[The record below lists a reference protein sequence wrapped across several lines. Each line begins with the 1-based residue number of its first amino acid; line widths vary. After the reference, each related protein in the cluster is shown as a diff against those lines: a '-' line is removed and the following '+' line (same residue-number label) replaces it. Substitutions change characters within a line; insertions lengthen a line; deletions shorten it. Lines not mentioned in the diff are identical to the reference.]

1 MLEFSLNRE
10 GCVMLKIQFSIII
23 FMKKQCAQERKFA
36 LQVEMN
42 ELDLLPALCAC
53 LVFLIQFTY
62 VALIF
67 LNISV
72 LSGIKQ

>member
-1 MLEFSLNRE
+1 
-10 GCVMLKIQFSIII
+10 MLKIQITIII
-23 FMKKQCAQERKFA
+23 FMQKQRAQERKFA
-36 LQVEMN
+36 LQVQMN

-53 LVFLIQFTY
+53 LVFPIQSTY